1 MLTDLR
7 CVTQACTRVP
17 TNISATFFVISASLL
32 EKIFLLELSVERA
45 HLPMA
50 IVSGTVTKREIVE
63 RSRIDA
69 DSASIA
75 LYLAA
80 NKTTVVAMGKL
91 QQTRASRAKG
101 PFTWSMW
108 KRANKTSV
116 CSVTR
121 PRAPSSTAF
130 DKWKEC
136 AARVRPTANTATP
149 EVAEPLIEKELATSF
164 GM

>member
-7 CVTQACTRVP
+7 CVTLACTKVP
-17 TNISATFFVISASLL
+17 TNFFATFFVISAPLL
-32 EKIFLLELSVERA
+32 EKMFLLELSVECA

-75 LYLAA
+75 VYLAA

-101 PFTWSMW
+101 PFTWS
-108 KRANKTSV
+108 R
-116 CSVTR
+116 
-121 PRAPSSTAF
+121 
-130 DKWKEC
+130 
-136 AARVRPTANTATP
+136 
-149 EVAEPLIEKELATSF
+149 
-164 GM
+164 

>member
-1 MLTDLR
+1 MPWTSAPDVETWNNVWTGISRLRQRAVETIREIDFPVVFDRSSRAVCRCCDISQLSMGIRVSAVML
-7 CVTQACTRVP
+7 
-17 TNISATFFVISASLL
+17 FGEHLL
-32 EKIFLLELSVERA
+32 SVSGLAVRFEHEVLSVECA
-45 HLPMA
+45 YLPMA

-101 PFTWSMW
+101 PFTWS
-108 KRANKTSV
+108 R
-116 CSVTR
+116 
-121 PRAPSSTAF
+121 
-130 DKWKEC
+130 
-136 AARVRPTANTATP
+136 
-149 EVAEPLIEKELATSF
+149 
-164 GM
+164 

>member
-1 MLTDLR
+1 
-7 CVTQACTRVP
+7 VS
-17 TNISATFFVISASLL
+17 TNISATFFVISAPLL
-32 EKIFLLELSVERA
+32 EKNILLELCVKCA

-69 DSASIA
+69 ESASIA

-101 PFTWSMW
+101 PFTWS
-108 KRANKTSV
+108 R
-116 CSVTR
+116 
-121 PRAPSSTAF
+121 
-130 DKWKEC
+130 
-136 AARVRPTANTATP
+136 
-149 EVAEPLIEKELATSF
+149 
-164 GM
+164 